1 MQSAKGKNAN
11 ANKVNHKTMKWWNKR
26 IGLALGGG
34 GARGLTHIGV
44 LRVFEQEGIPIDIIA
59 GTSIGAFIG
68 GAYASGISPEALQNK
83 IQSYIESSEFQ
94 SSAIKAISPSNGP
107 DEEGLSKKIQS
118 FLKDQYYL
126 IQMLFKP
133 GIMSMDD
140 IQPVINYFIPDIN
153 IQETNILFRAVATD
167 LISGEKI
174 VFSEGSLRQAITAS
188 CAVPGVIEPL
198 KEKERLLADGGIIS
212 LIPVSVA
219 REAGADI
226 VIAVAVDR
234 DIHLD
239 EELKTVKDVY
249 YRAST
254 ITTDKLER
262 YELME
267 ADVVIR
273 PDVKNL
279 HWSNFSQAMDLVKE
293 GEKATRESLVKI
305 RNTTSFFNRF
315 LKKRRNT

>member
-1 MQSAKGKNAN
+1 MVKCSQQKKLNKGIYEI
-11 ANKVNHKTMKWWNKR
+11 MKWWSQR

-44 LRVFEQEGIPIDIIA
+44 LKVFEEEGIPIYVIA
-59 GTSIGAFIG
+59 GTSIGALVG
-68 GAYASGISPEALQNK
+68 GAYASGTSTEELQK
-83 IQSYIESSEFQ
+83 KVQAYIASSDFQ
-94 SSAIKAISPSNGP
+94 SSAINAIASSY
-107 DEEGLSKKIQS
+107 EKEGGLKQKIQS
-118 FLKDQYYL
+118 FLKNQFYL

-133 GIMSMDD
+133 GILSANDVRSM
-140 IQPVINYFIPDIN
+140 IHSLIPDIN
-153 IQETNILFRAVATD
+153 IEDTHIPFRAVATD

-174 VFSEGSLRQAITAS
+174 VFSEGSLRQAVMAS
-188 CAVPGVIEPL
+188 CAVPGAIEPL

-219 REAGADI
+219 KEAGADI

-234 DIHLD
+234 DIRLD
-239 EELKTVKDVY
+239 DEFKTAMDIY
-249 YRAST
+249 YRASE
-254 ITTDKLER
+254 ITTDKLEK

-279 HWSNFSQAMDLVKE
+279 HWYNFSQAIDLITE
-293 GEKATRESLVKI
+293 GEKATRENLAKI
-305 RNTTSFFNRF
+305 RRAMNIFNRLF
-315 LKKRRNT
+315 KKVR